1 MAKVIIDLS
10 MSLDGFITG
19 PNPTKDAG
27 LGVNGDTLHDWYFN
41 GPTASSRSE
50 FFRPLG
56 ASMAVAEEIFDTTG
70 AMVVG
75 RNMYDLVE
83 GWGGNHPIPGVRIF
97 LVTHHAPE
105 AVPQGHS
112 PITVV
117 TDGIAS
123 AVAQAKAAAAED
135 KNVTVGGA
143 STAQQCLNAGLVDE
157 IYIHLVPVLLGG
169 GTRLFENLSAPL
181 DLEQVEVIEAPG
193 VTHLRYRVVGRAA
206 S

>member
-1 MAKVIIDLS
+1 MANVIIDLS

-19 PNPTKDAG
+19 PNPTKEEG
-27 LGVNGDTLHDWYFN
+27 LGANGERLHDWYFN
-41 GPTASSRSE
+41 GPTPSTRSS
-50 FFRPLG
+50 FFRPMG
-56 ASMAVAEEIFDTTG
+56 PSMAVAEEMFDTTG

-75 RNMYDLVE
+75 RNMYDLVD

-105 AVPQGHS
+105 TVPQGHS

-117 TDGIAS
+117 TDGIES
-123 AVAQAKAAAAED
+123 AVAQAKIAAGE

-143 STAQQCLNAGLVDE
+143 SIAQQCLNTGLVDE
-157 IYIHLVPVLLGG
+157 IYIHLVPILLGG

-181 DLEQVEVIEAPG
+181 ELEQVEIIEAPG
-193 VTHLRYRVVGRAA
+193 VTHLKYSVLR
-206 S
+206 

>member
-19 PNPTKDAG
+19 PNPTKEQG
-27 LGVNGDTLHDWYFN
+27 LGENGDKLHEWYFN
-41 GPTASSRSE
+41 GPTASTRSE

-56 ASMAVAEEIFDTTG
+56 ASMAVAEEMFDTTG

-75 RNMYDLVE
+75 RKMYDLVD
-83 GWGGNHPIPGVRIF
+83 GWGGNHPIPGLRVF

-105 AVPQGHS
+105 TIPQGHS

-117 TDGIAS
+117 TDGLERA
-123 AVAQAKAAAAED
+123 AAQAKAAAGE

-143 STAQQCLNAGLVDE
+143 SIAQQCLNAGLVDE
-157 IYIHLVPVLLGG
+157 IYVHLVPVLLGG
-169 GTRLFENLSAPL
+169 GTRLFENLSAPV
-181 DLEQVEVIEAPG
+181 DLEQLQVIEAPG
-193 VTHLRYRVVGRAA
+193 VTHLRYRVLR
-206 S
+206 